1 MRERKGHRE
10 GGAIFG
16 LLLVFFG
23 SALLLQRLDVIDLYG
38 LRDYWSYWPFLFVA
52 WGLYRIISAE
62 SPRRVGGGVTTLLFG
77 LWFLVST
84 WNWNGLDWSNS
95 WPLVFVAIGAGMVTR
110 GILERA
116 WHPASGAEEV
126 RHDGC

>member
-1 MRERKGHRE
+1 MRERRGHRG
-10 GGAIFG
+10 GGAFFG
-16 LLLVFFG
+16 LVLVLFG
-23 SALLLQRLDVIDLYG
+23 SALLLERLDVIDLYG
-38 LRDYWSYWPFLFVA
+38 LRGYWRYWPFLFMA

-62 SPRRVGGGVTTLLFG
+62 SPRRVGGGVSTMLFG

-84 WNWNGLDWSNS
+84 WHWNGLDWSNS

-116 WHPASGAEEV
+116 WHPVSGAEEV
-126 RHDGC
+126 HHDGC